1 MSINSVPKNTLQ
13 KLFEPMIVSE
23 LSKTEVLDKIK
34 SDAVNY
40 SKVNLLIEQMCFL
53 KQQLENTI
61 NEGLLNTNL
70 HNVECKFEKKSGQVY
85 HLYKNCNKYYFSML
99 SIDDWNNNPP
109 HTYIS
114 SYLYDYDK
122 CFRHV

>member
-1 MSINSVPKNTLQ
+1 MSISSVPKNTLQ

-23 LSKTEVLDKIK
+23 LSKSQVLDKIK

-40 SKVNLLIEQMCFL
+40 SKVNLLVEQMLFL
-53 KQQLENTI
+53 KKQLEDTI

-70 HNVECKFEKKSGQVY
+70 HNVECKFKKKSGQVY
-85 HLYKNCNKYYFSML
+85 HLYKKNDNYYFSML
-99 SIDDWNNNPP
+99 SMDDWNHNPP

-122 CFRHV
+122 CFRLV

>member
-1 MSINSVPKNTLQ
+1 MSINSIPKNTLQ

-53 KQQLENTI
+53 KTQLENTI

-70 HNVECKFEKKSGQVY
+70 HNVECKFEKKSGQIY
-85 HLYKNCNKYYFSML
+85 HLYKNKNTYYFSML
-99 SIDDWNNNPP
+99 GMKDWNNNPP
-109 HTYIS
+109 HTFIA